1 MELTGQQRI
10 AAPIDKTWVAL
21 NDPGILKECITGCES
36 LDRVSD
42 NEYTVAMAVRIGPVN
57 AKFKGKL
64 ALDNLDPPRGYTINF
79 EGQGGVAGF
88 GKGSAD
94 VKLTPDGGATVLDY
108 TARAQVGGKIAQ
120 IGSRL
125 VDMAAQKM
133 ADDFFAAFNARVAPP
148 HGIDDAAS
156 QIAGAKGV
164 DAGGRAGDKPSGGS
178 GVPKWVWIAGAIVI
192 VAIVIWLAR

>member
-21 NDPGILKECITGCES
+21 NDPGILKDCITGCES

-64 ALDNLDPPRGYTINF
+64 ALENLQPPRAYTINF

-94 VKLTPDGGATVLDY
+94 VKLTPDQGGTLLDY

-148 HGIDDAAS
+148 QAVGADSATVG
-156 QIAGAKGV
+156 AGGL
-164 DAGGRAGDKPSGGS
+164 DAGNQPGDKPSEPR
-178 GVPKWVWIAGAIVI
+178 GVPKWVWIAGAIV
-192 VAIVIWLAR
+192 VAAVVIWLVR